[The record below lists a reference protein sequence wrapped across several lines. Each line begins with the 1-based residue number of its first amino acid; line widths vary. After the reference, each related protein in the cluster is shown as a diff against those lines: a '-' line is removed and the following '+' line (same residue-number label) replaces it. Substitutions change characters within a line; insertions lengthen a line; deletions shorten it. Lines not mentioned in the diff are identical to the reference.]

1 MTGLGQDTSLGV
13 GNDAS
18 LALEQA
24 ERPEEAHQARPP
36 LSPLKRLL
44 LYAALIA
51 VAVVMLFPGYWMFVT
66 AVTQEGKEFTFPPA
80 FWPDPIAWENF
91 PAALTAWPFDLFF
104 RNSLTIAVLATVG
117 ALITEAMAG
126 YAFARM
132 RFPGRDLWFAVA
144 LATLMLPFVVTMV
157 PRFIIFR
164 ELRMIDTIWPLIV
177 PFWFGGSAFGIFLF
191 RQYFRTL
198 PYDLDEAAKLDGAGH
213 LRILWSV
220 ILPQSMAII
229 VTLAILHFVFFW
241 NDFLGPLIYIQ
252 STENKTVSLGLMSFK
267 GQYEQD
273 WNFMMAAALTMVIP
287 IVLIVLAGQ
296 RYFQRGISL
305 TGIGGR

>member
-1 MTGLGQDTSLGV
+1 MTGLAT
-13 GNDAS
+13 
-18 LALEQA
+18 QA
-24 ERPEEAHQARPP
+24 PARDDGAVPAEPGHEARPP
-36 LSPLKRLL
+36 RSRWKRLV
-44 LYAALIA
+44 LYSVLVLVALA
-51 VAVVMLFPGYWMFVT
+51 MLFPGYWMWVT
-66 AVTQEGKEFTFPPA
+66 AVTQEGGEFAYPPA
-80 FWPDPIAWENF
+80 FWPDPIVWENF

-104 RNSLTIAVLATVG
+104 RNSLVIAVLATTG
-117 ALITEAMAG
+117 ALLTEAMAG
-126 YAFARM
+126 YAFARI

-164 ELRMIDTIWPLIV
+164 ELRLIDTLWPLIL

-198 PYDLDEAAKLDGAGH
+198 PYDLDEAAKIDGAGH
-213 LRILWSV
+213 PRILWSV
-220 ILPQSMAII
+220 ILPQSKAIF

-241 NDFLGPLIYIQ
+241 NDFLGPLIYLT

-273 WNFMMAAALTMVIP
+273 WNFMMAAALSMVLP
-287 IVLIVLAGQ
+287 IVLIVLVGQ
-296 RYFQRGISL
+296 RYFRQGISL

>member
-1 MTGLGQDTSLGV
+1 VTDIV
-13 GNDAS
+13 GEPIVAV
-18 LALEQA
+18 A
-24 ERPEEAHQARPP
+24 ERPEEGHHARPP
-36 LSPLKRLL
+36 RQAWKTVL
-44 LYAALIA
+44 LYATLLL
-51 VAVVMLFPGYWMFVT
+51 VAVVMLFPGYWMWVT
-66 AVTQEGKEFTFPPA
+66 AVTQEGKEFSFPPV
-80 FWPDPIAWENF
+80 FWPDPIVWENF
-91 PAALTAWPFDLFF
+91 PTALTAYPFDVFF
-104 RNSLTIAVLATVG
+104 RNSMFIALLATAG

-164 ELRMIDTIWPLIV
+164 ELRLIDTPWPLIV

-213 LRILWSV
+213 LRILRSV
-220 ILPQSMAII
+220 ILPQSTAIF

-241 NDFLGPLIYIQ
+241 NDFLGPLIYLQ
-252 STENKTVSLGLMSFK
+252 SPEEKTMSLGLIGFK

-273 WNFMMAAALTMVIP
+273 WNFMMAAALTMVLP
-287 IVLIVLAGQ
+287 VVLIVLVGQ
-296 RYFQRGISL
+296 RYFRQGVSFSGL
-305 TGIGGR
+305 GGR

>member
-1 MTGLGQDTSLGV
+1 VTSVTSEGQ
-13 GNDAS
+13 
-18 LALEQA
+18 LATPVELA
-24 ERPEEAHQARPP
+24 EPGHQRRPP
-36 LSPLKRLL
+36 RALWKRLL
-44 LYAALIA
+44 LYLTLVL
-51 VAVVMLFPGYWMFVT
+51 VAVVMLFPGYWMWVT
-66 AVTQEGKEFTFPPA
+66 AVTQEGKEFAFPPA
-80 FWPDPIAWENF
+80 FWPDPIVWENF
-91 PAALTAWPFDLFF
+91 PAALTAYPFDLFF
-104 RNSLTIAVLATVG
+104 KNSLFIAVLATLG

-126 YAFARM
+126 YAFARI

-164 ELRMIDTIWPLIV
+164 ELHLIDTPWPLIV

-213 LRILWSV
+213 PRILWSV
-220 ILPQSMAII
+220 ILPQSTAIF

-241 NDFLGPLIYIQ
+241 NDFLGPLIYLQ
-252 STENKTVSLGLMSFK
+252 TTENKTMSLGLIAFK

-273 WNFMMAAALTMVIP
+273 WNFMMAAALTMVLP
-287 IVLIVLAGQ
+287 IVVIVLLGQ
-296 RYFQRGISL
+296 RYFRRGMGL
-305 TGIGGR
+305 TGMGGR